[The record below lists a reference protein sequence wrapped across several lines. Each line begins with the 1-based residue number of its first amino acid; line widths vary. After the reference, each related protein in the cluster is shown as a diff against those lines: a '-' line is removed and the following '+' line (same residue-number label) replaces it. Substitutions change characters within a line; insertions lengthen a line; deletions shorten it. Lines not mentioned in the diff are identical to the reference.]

1 MWNLKYDKNEPSY
14 KTETDSDIENRLVVA
29 MGERGGSRMDWD
41 FGVSRCELLH
51 LEWINIEVLLYSTG
65 NCIQSLGV
73 DCDGR

>member
-73 DCDGR
+73 DRDGR